1 MSGALMRRK
10 RKTGAAGGGDGGGGT
25 VGGPPPKVYTS
36 SGGKEHY
43 VDPDDDRST
52 PEGRARYSA
61 ARRASAVPSKDG
73 PGRAVE
79 RKSQNEKLQKIEQQK
94 ELEAEERRIS
104 NQKAAAAAAG
114 LTHEELAC

>member
-1 MSGALMRRK
+1 M
-10 RKTGAAGGGDGGGGT
+10 
-25 VGGPPPKVYTS
+25 
-36 SGGKEHY
+36 Y
-43 VDPDDDRST
+43 V
-52 PEGRARYSA
+52 EGRRDEQPERRALCPRVEAGRPLLDALAHLPPVRAARAAAVVVGEPRFLRRPSRAGKVDASA
-61 ARRASAVPSKDG
+61 AKVSKDG

>member
-1 MSGALMRRK
+1 MRPKESRAS
-10 RKTGAAGGGDGGGGT
+10 AASEE
-25 VGGPPPKVYTS
+25 KLAAS
-36 SGGKEHY
+36 AASEGKISHFRCLC
-43 VDPDDDRST
+43 PLRH
-52 PEGRARYSA
+52 SA

-94 ELEAEERRIS
+94 ELEAEERRLS